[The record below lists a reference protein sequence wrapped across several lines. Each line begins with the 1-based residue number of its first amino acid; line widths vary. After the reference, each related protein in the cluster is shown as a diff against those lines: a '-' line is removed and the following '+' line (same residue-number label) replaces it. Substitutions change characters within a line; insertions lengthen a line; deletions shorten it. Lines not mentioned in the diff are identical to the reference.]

1 MGDKNIF
8 LFLAIYFIFWVSFFF
23 YRFKVKKDWYK
34 WWHSPFA
41 LIYIAIG
48 VIMLIVC
55 IAGMLGFIEP

>member
-34 WWHSPFA
+34 WWHRPFA